1 MKITALVIF
10 LTVAFVSSTLAA
22 DDSPG
27 PIDGLIDRYGLGHLS
42 EADREKLRVLIA
54 AVVSADQKQARLA
67 ELATKYFT
75 AQGYKLIYLQLAEVD
90 GIYWLVV
97 HDTFRKSATSDLP
110 LMFPRTSFKDGYY
123 FCKTGIVGGI
133 TEMLDE
139 NGTEQRFLF
148 ANWKDLR

>member
-1 MKITALVIF
+1 MKITALAIS
-10 LTVAFVSSTLAA
+10 LTMVFVSAALAA
-22 DDSPG
+22 DDPPG
-27 PIDGLIDRYGLGHLS
+27 PIDGLIDQSGLGHLS
-42 EADREKLRVLIA
+42 EEDREKLRALIS
-54 AVVSADQKQARLA
+54 AVANADQKQARLA

-90 GIYWLVV
+90 GTYWLVV

-110 LMFPRTSFKDGYY
+110 LMFPRASFKDGYY

-133 TEMLDE
+133 KAMLDE